1 MSLTPL
7 EKSVLESFHQEKFP
21 PQPTGDER
29 SDWISFGLSVALQA
43 VRLLRS
49 HGPTVDVKEV
59 DLKGDGSPVTELD
72 HRVEEMVRA
81 ALAAFHPETAVV
93 GEEGGGELPADGL
106 AVAIDPVDGTWAYV
120 SGTGTAATTL
130 AVFEDGVPFL
140 GVVANPSTGEVAYA
154 VGGGDAR
161 LIRLPVFGEP
171 DVALSLPLAG
181 ADPLKILVNVQPNLK
196 AQPTINALYEAW
208 GQRRIHSVRSPG
220 GSPVWALLEAAKGRF
235 SYINLWSDRP
245 AQAYDL
251 AAGVLLVRAA
261 AGDVVGLDGEPIEPV
276 RHAGPFVAGVEPL
289 ARATLLE
296 IVRGAAG

>member
-7 EKSVLESFHQEKFP
+7 EESVFEAFRQERFP

-29 SDWISFGLSVALQA
+29 SDWISFGLSVGLQA
-43 VRLLRS
+43 ARLLRS
-49 HGPTVDVKEV
+49 NGPTVDVKEV
-59 DLKGDGSPVTELD
+59 DIKGDGSPVTELD
-72 HRVEEMVRA
+72 HQVEEMVRA
-81 ALAAFHPETAVV
+81 ALEAFHPETAVV
-93 GEEGGGELPADGL
+93 GEEGGGELPTDGP

-161 LIRLPVFGEP
+161 LIRLAVFGEP
-171 DVALSLPLAG
+171 DVALLLPLAG
-181 ADPLKILVNVQPNLK
+181 ADPSKILVNVQPSQK
-196 AQPTINALYEAW
+196 AQPAISALYDAW
-208 GQRRIHSVRSPG
+208 NRHDIQYVRSPG
-220 GSPVWALLEAAKGRF
+220 GSPVWALLETAKGRF
-235 SYINLWSDRP
+235 SYVNLWSDRP

-261 AGDVVGLDGEPIEPV
+261 GGDVVGLDGEPIDPV
-276 RHAGPFVAGVEPL
+276 RHAGPFVAGVQAA
-289 ARATLLE
+289 ARSTLLD
-296 IVRGAAG
+296 ILVGAI